1 MHLFYGIQ
9 NRKHCELPSQVLLS
23 VSTQPFDM
31 TISSSIDEPATQ
43 MAPVAVPIGQI
54 CFLCNTTESETFI
67 NLYEALTTHSNTP
80 VFDFVWKFLDD
91 KPSVRDDT
99 VDAAN
104 SNWNSLCI
112 GCFQKINEYDLACET
127 ATRLEEE
134 LRWELSQTEATY
146 AAQQNTAHSSSQLPP
161 GHIEIVEEI
170 HIVNDTINL
179 DSPTPPEEETTNGD
193 PIDDTIELSDDED
206 AAPAATATNAN
217 ENQTIESIELS
228 DDDL

>member
-1 MHLFYGIQ
+1 MCVCVWIQ
-9 NRKHCELPSQVLLS
+9 NRKHCILPSEVLLS
-23 VSTQPFDM
+23 VTTQPFDM
-31 TISSSIDEPATQ
+31 TISSSIDETTAPA
-43 MAPVAVPIGQI
+43 AAAAAVPINQV
-54 CFLCNTTESETFI
+54 CFLCNTTECDTFV
-67 NLYEALTTHSNTP
+67 NLYDTSTSHSNTP

-104 SNWNSLCI
+104 SNWNALCI

-146 AAQQNTAHSSSQLPP
+146 AAQQNTAHSSNPAAP
-161 GHIEIVEEI
+161 THIEVIEEI
-170 HIVNDTINL
+170 HIVNEPINL
-179 DSPTPPEEETTNGD
+179 DSPPPADELANDD
-193 PIDDTIELSDDED
+193 PIDDTTIELSDDD
-206 AAPAATATNAN
+206 DGATQAAD
-217 ENQTIESIELS
+217 ENQTIELS

>member
-1 MHLFYGIQ
+1 MNAFHV
-9 NRKHCELPSQVLLS
+9 NRKHCPLPSEVLLS

-31 TISSSIDEPATQ
+31 TISSSIDDTTTPASI
-43 MAPVAVPIGQI
+43 AIPINRV

-67 NLYEALTTHSNTP
+67 NLYEALTSHSNTP

-104 SNWNSLCI
+104 SNWNSLCM
-112 GCFQKINEYDLACET
+112 GCFQKINDYDLACET
-127 ATRLEEE
+127 ASRLEEE

-146 AAQQNTAHSSSQLPP
+146 AAQQNVAHSSNQIAPA
-161 GHIEIVEEI
+161 HIEVVEEFQG
-170 HIVNDTINL
+170 VSVVDETISL
-179 DSPTPPEEETTNGD
+179 DSPRPAEEQANGD
-193 PIDDTIELSDDED
+193 PIEDGTIEVSDDDDDNDD
-206 AAPAATATNAN
+206 AGASAN
-217 ENQTIESIELS
+217 DADENSTIELS